1 MTTGRRAVEPARG
14 AVQSGEM
21 IKFKC
26 VLFLIGLG
34 WLTAFAPAAQVAFKE
49 ASAQGELFVVS
60 LTNAPFPHPSRAGG
74 HEYQGRNYPASTHYS
89 DSSVAF
95 FIPKGFRPSAH
106 IDFVV
111 HFHGWN
117 NAIAQADRDFG
128 LVEQFAASRRNA
140 VLILPEGPFNA
151 PDSSGGKLEDALGFE
166 RFMAETMSVLR
177 GRPGFSNAVPG
188 KIVLSGH
195 SGAYRVISAILDV
208 GGMAGSVREVYLFD
222 ALYGQAPRFHHWI
235 DHEKAGRLVVI
246 YTDHGGTL
254 DESTRF
260 IQAMSARG
268 LKHHAGEE
276 ADVTDPQ
283 LRSNRLLFL
292 HSTGSHNEVLARGG
306 NLRSFLETSC
316 LDSIVE

>member
-1 MTTGRRAVEPARG
+1 
-14 AVQSGEM
+14 M
-21 IKFKC
+21 IKR

-34 WLTAFAPAAQVAFKE
+34 WLTVAATAAQEAFTD
-49 ASAQGELFVVS
+49 SAALGELFVAA
-60 LTNAPFPHPSRAGG
+60 LTNAPFPHSSRADG
-74 HEYQGRNYPASTHYS
+74 HEYQGKKFPASAHYS

-95 FIPKGFRPSAH
+95 FIPKGFRPSER

-117 NAIAQADRDFG
+117 NNIAQADRDFG

-140 VLILPEGPFNA
+140 VLLLPEGPFNA
-151 PDSSGGKLEDALGFE
+151 PDSSGGKLEDPLGFE
-166 RFMAETMSVLR
+166 RFMTEAMAALR

-188 KIVLSGH
+188 RIVLSGH